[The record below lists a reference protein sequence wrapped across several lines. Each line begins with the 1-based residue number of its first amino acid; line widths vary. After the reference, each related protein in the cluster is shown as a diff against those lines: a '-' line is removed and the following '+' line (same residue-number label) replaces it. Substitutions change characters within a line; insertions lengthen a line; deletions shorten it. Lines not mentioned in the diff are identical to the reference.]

1 MRAARHFPF
10 RAMGSPCELRL
21 YGTDAAVE
29 AAAETAISEVR
40 RLEAKYSRYRDDSLT
55 ARIVAQ
61 AGNPAGIEVDDETAA
76 LLDYAEAAW
85 RKSEGRFDITSGVL
99 RRAWNW
105 KSGALPSQAQIDA
118 LLPLIGF
125 GRLHWQRPVLCL
137 PTAGMELDFGGF
149 VKEYAADRA
158 AESCRAA
165 GIAQG
170 LVDLGGD
177 LAVIGPHPDGSGW
190 RVGIRDPRAP
200 ARALASVELRSGGIA
215 SSGDYER
222 GMSVGGRRYSHI
234 LDPRTGWPARGPSA
248 VTVVAPRCL
257 IAGTASTVAM
267 LHTPEAAPRF
277 LRGLGF
283 AYLCVDPTG
292 RVTGSLRR
300 APSDSRRPP
309 ARSRAL

>member
-118 LLPLIGF
+118 LLPLIA
-125 GRLHWQRPVLCL
+125 RC
-137 PTAGMELDFGGF
+137 
-149 VKEYAADRA
+149 YAF
-158 AESCRAA
+158 
-165 GIAQG
+165 
-170 LVDLGGD
+170 
-177 LAVIGPHPDGSGW
+177 P
-190 RVGIRDPRAP
+190 PRAWSSI
-200 ARALASVELRSGGIA
+200 SVA
-215 SSGDYER
+215 SSR
-222 GMSVGGRRYSHI
+222 NT
-234 LDPRTGWPARGPSA
+234 PRIARPRA
-248 VTVVAPRCL
+248 VAR
-257 IAGTASTVAM
+257 
-267 LHTPEAAPRF
+267 PE
-277 LRGLGF
+277 
-283 AYLCVDPTG
+283 
-292 RVTGSLRR
+292 SLR
-300 APSDSRRPP
+300 ASSISAAISR
-309 ARSRAL
+309 